1 MHVLE
6 DHKNFS
12 DEKIREMAIIYKK
25 ESKRPLTSYQ
35 RRINEAAQEL
45 CIKNPGLLHK
55 RKLLMEVARQ
65 KILEGFQFVKGKSR
79 SKRGANPDDTMST
92 PQHRKTSKDM
102 REGRMK
108 NIEEDCQDLADRI
121 SYKEKR
127 IRACENIADY
137 KRCDELKEEVSAL
150 KRQRRELRLS

>member
-12 DEKIREMAIIYKK
+12 HEKIREMAIIYKK

-55 RKLLMEVARQ
+55 RKLLMEEARQ
-65 KILEGFQFVKGKSR
+65 KILDEGFQFVKGKSQSR
-79 SKRGANPDDTMST
+79 RGANPDSDGSF
-92 PQHRKTSKDM
+92 PVQS
-102 REGRMK
+102 
-108 NIEEDCQDLADRI
+108 L
-121 SYKEKR
+121 
-127 IRACENIADY
+127 
-137 KRCDELKEEVSAL
+137 
-150 KRQRRELRLS
+150 LRLHR